1 MNETKIEVKNY
12 KLLKEGEYNLSGGSI
27 FLMSGPN
34 NVGKTSFLHLLQSI
48 MEVKDDT
55 INPVTHGEKEGFATG
70 TIIGADG
77 EPYQFRYDFNVD
89 GRKKFTFIGPD
100 GKQLK
105 TMGEMRAIFNYTH
118 FTLEEF
124 FNWSKSEV
132 GRKKQRDIIMKLLD
146 EKEQDEINQIEAKI
160 NTRNGVLYIE
170 RQNINR
176 DVESLNSVVSNT
188 ILSDEQKTLL
198 KQAKTI
204 NEEYNKL
211 VKRKE
216 EIEKLIQVDPEVVQK
231 IATSKANKSTAEKSI
246 TTSNDEIE
254 RLKKLIAIEER
265 NIKDQEAIV
274 NLEVK
279 VIEELSSKSDG
290 SIDIDALTIELN
302 GDGTE
307 KNPGI
312 INRIAKGQEI
322 KNKLAVA
329 EELEKNREIKK
340 QEALTKQAK
349 ADELSNNI
357 ETLRARKQAIIKGCA
372 GIPESISIDDDYIT
386 IDGIPFTEEDVSKSK
401 ATKAIARLMML
412 VNKAPIMLMG
422 DAESLG
428 YEVLNELKEEAE
440 AMGKTM
446 VFAEHV
452 RYLDELTLVC
462 FDELDQE
469 GATDKAKDTKPN
481 NEQSKLF

>member
-1 MNETKIEVKNY
+1 MKETKIEVKNY

-34 NVGKTSFLHLLQSI
+34 NIGKTSFLHLLQSI
-48 MEVKDDT
+48 MEVKDET

-89 GRKKFTFIGPD
+89 GKKKFIFIGPD

-124 FNWSKSEV
+124 FDWSRSEV
-132 GRKKQRDIIMKLLD
+132 GRKKQRDIIMKLLN
-146 EKEQDEINQIEAKI
+146 EKEQDEINQIEANI
-160 NTRNGVLYIE
+160 NTRNGILYIE
-170 RQNINR
+170 RQNVNR
-176 DVESLNSVVSNT
+176 DVESLNSVVNNS

-198 KQAKTI
+198 KQAETI
-204 NEEYNKL
+204 NDEYNKL
-211 VKRKE
+211 VVRKT
-216 EIEKLIQVDPEVVQK
+216 EIELLIQVDPELIKRIAELENTIYTANNKISEVQL
-231 IATSKANKSTAEKSI
+231 
-246 TTSNDEIE
+246 EIK
-254 RLKKLIAIEER
+254 RLEQVIL
-265 NIKDQEAIV
+265 DQEDIV
-274 NLEVK
+274 K
-279 VIEELSSKSDG
+279 TAKEELIQRQPKTNGDVNVEE
-290 SIDIDALTIELN
+290 LKQELN
-302 GDGTE
+302 TVSE
-307 KNPGI
+307 
-312 INRIAKGQEI
+312 RIAKGQEVI
-322 KNKLAVA
+322 NKLSLAQSLESNRKSKV
-329 EELEKNREIKK
+329 EEVK
-340 QEALTKQAK
+340 AKQAI
-349 ADELSNNI
+349 ADGLTEKI
-357 ETLRARKQAIIKGCA
+357 EILRKRKQSIIKGCTA
-372 GIPESISIDDDYIT
+372 IPESISIDDEYIT

>member
-1 MNETKIEVKNY
+1 MKETKLEVKNY

-34 NVGKTSFLHLLQSI
+34 NIGKTSFLHLLQSI
-48 MEVKDDT
+48 MEVKDET

-89 GRKKFTFIGPD
+89 GKKKFTFIGPD

-105 TMGEMRAIFNYTH
+105 TIGEMRAIFNYTH

-124 FNWSKSEV
+124 FDWSRSEV
-132 GRKKQRDIIMKLLD
+132 GRKKQREIIMKLLD
-146 EKEQDEINQIEAKI
+146 EKEQNEINQIEANI

-176 DVESLNSVVSNT
+176 DVESLNSVVNNS

-198 KQAKTI
+198 KQSKTI
-204 NEEYNKL
+204 NDEFKKL
-211 VKRKE
+211 EDRKI

-231 IATSKANKSTAEKSI
+231 IATAKANKENAESQI
-246 TTSNDEIE
+246 ELANDEIE
-254 RLKKLIAIEER
+254 RLNKLIETQKLLIKNMEGLII
-265 NIKDQEAIV
+265 NNDQIIKD
-274 NLEVK
+274 NTPK
-279 VIEELSSKSDG
+279 GSDG
-290 SIDIDALTIELN
+290 SVDTVALTLELN
-302 GDGTE
+302 GDDTE

-312 INRIAKGQEI
+312 IKRIAKGQEVI
-322 KNKLAVA
+322 NKLSLAQS
-329 EELEKNREIKK
+329 LESNRESKVEEVK
-340 QEALTKQAK
+340 AKQAI
-349 ADELSNNI
+349 ADGLTEKI
-357 ETLRARKQAIIKGCA
+357 EILRNRKQSIIKGCTA
-372 GIPESISIDDDYIT
+372 IPESISIDDEYIT

-469 GATDKAKDTKPN
+469 GAIDKNKDTKPN
-481 NEQSKLF
+481 NNPNLF